1 MMGRKHRTFAPLR
14 DVSLEDLVPTDHFY
28 RHLDRALD
36 LSFVRDLAAPFYA
49 AGGRPSIDP
58 IVFFKLHLIMFFE
71 GLRSER
77 QLMETVHLHL
87 AHRWYIGYDL
97 DEPVPDH
104 SSLSKIR
111 DRYGLATFLRFFE
124 RVVDLCIQAG
134 LVWGKELYFDGT
146 KVRANADID
155 GMVPRFYLA
164 AKRHVQALFAEESP
178 VEVDPAAAPA
188 QDAPGDRAV
197 PAPVASPPESLVST
211 YSGTRCTTRATP
223 DYERTTDLQVSPTD
237 PAAAP
242 MKSSTA
248 ATAVLGYHDHY
259 VVDGGKERII
269 LAALVTPAS
278 IMDNTPMLDLAR
290 WVRFRWHLHP
300 AIAVGDTRYGTTANI
315 VGMEHDGIRAYLPT
329 PDLSQRSP
337 FYPLE
342 RFTYDAQRDL
352 YVCPQGH
359 ELRLYSRRQ
368 SEEVFVYRAD
378 AALCNACPLKAQCTA
393 SRSGR
398 HIFRSFFQDDLDQA
412 QQYRETEAYKKAMR
426 KRQVWPEPLFGE
438 AKQWH
443 GLGRFRLRGLEK
455 VNIEGLL
462 IATGQNLKRLLRK
475 RGGGHRPWPTGAPGL
490 TGGTP
495 ASSSWRIARVLHVD
509 RLFRLSVTAVTGLPV
524 PVAR

>member
-315 VGMEHDGIRAYLPT
+315 VGVEHDGIRAYLLCPPPT
-329 PDLSQRSP
+329 
-337 FYPLE
+337 
-342 RFTYDAQRDL
+342 
-352 YVCPQGH
+352 
-359 ELRLYSRRQ
+359 
-368 SEEVFVYRAD
+368 
-378 AALCNACPLKAQCTA
+378 
-393 SRSGR
+393 
-398 HIFRSFFQDDLDQA
+398 
-412 QQYRETEAYKKAMR
+412 
-426 KRQVWPEPLFGE
+426 
-438 AKQWH
+438 
-443 GLGRFRLRGLEK
+443 
-455 VNIEGLL
+455 
-462 IATGQNLKRLLRK
+462 
-475 RGGGHRPWPTGAPGL
+475 
-490 TGGTP
+490 
-495 ASSSWRIARVLHVD
+495 
-509 RLFRLSVTAVTGLPV
+509 
-524 PVAR
+524 